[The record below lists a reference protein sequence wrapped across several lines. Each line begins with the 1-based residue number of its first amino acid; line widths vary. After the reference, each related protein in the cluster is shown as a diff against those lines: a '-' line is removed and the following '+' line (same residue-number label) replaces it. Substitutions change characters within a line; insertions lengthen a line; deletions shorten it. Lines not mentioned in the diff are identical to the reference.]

1 MRAFGA
7 RAQRHVPD
15 CREAAG
21 KALEEKIETADLT
34 EIVTDAAV
42 LFLLGIKR
50 HGVKTP
56 EDIPACSVSYDVAAG
71 KKSWHYQLRGRRLP

>member
-1 MRAFGA
+1 
-7 RAQRHVPD
+7 
-15 CREAAG
+15 
-21 KALEEKIETADLT
+21 LS

-56 EDIPACSVSYDVAAG
+56 EDIPACSVSYDVSLGEEVVALSA
-71 KKSWHYQLRGRRLP
+71 